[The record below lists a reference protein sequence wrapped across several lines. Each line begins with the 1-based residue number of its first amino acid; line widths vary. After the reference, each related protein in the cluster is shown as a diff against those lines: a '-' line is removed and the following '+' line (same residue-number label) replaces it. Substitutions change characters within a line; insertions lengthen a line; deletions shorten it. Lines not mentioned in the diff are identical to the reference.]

1 MSDVG
6 KFKAF
11 MDGVMDVG
19 SGIGKFYSE
28 NADAINDT
36 VRTAAAI
43 HAMNK
48 DPNSTAAA
56 AMMANSGRGGG
67 GSGSGS
73 GSGSGIG
80 AAGFFPKGS
89 TVETDE
95 MSEGRPKGDNG
106 VYKFKITGFSSS
118 PFIKLKR

>member
-1 MSDVG
+1 MTDVG
-6 KFKAF
+6 KFKSF

-36 VRTAAAI
+36 IKTAAALR
-43 HAMNK
+43 AMNR

-56 AMMANSGRGGG
+56 AMMQSSKSGGGG
-67 GSGSGS
+67 GSG
-73 GSGSGIG
+73 IG
-80 AAGFFPKGS
+80 AKGFFPKGS

-95 MSEGRPKGDNG
+95 MYETQPKGDNG

>member
-19 SGIGKFYSE
+19 SGIGKFYAE

-56 AMMANSGRGGG
+56 AMMANSGRG
-67 GSGSGS
+67 GS